1 MISPKSFFKSLQ
13 HALRG
18 LRTVARHEHSFRLQ
32 LFGLIVILICLF
44 VLELALWE
52 QIILILL
59 SAAVLIMEVLN
70 SIVERITDGLK
81 PRLSPMVKE
90 VKDMMAGAVL
100 LTVLASTVIGVMIL
114 VPALWELF
122 IK

>member
-1 MISPKSFFKSLQ
+1 MISPKRFMKSLRY
-13 HALRG
+13 AFRG
-18 LRTVARHEHSFRLQ
+18 LRNVARHEHSFRLQ
-32 LFGLIVILICLF
+32 LLGLIVIVVCLF
-44 VLELALWE
+44 VLELAVWE
-52 QIILILL
+52 QIMLILL

-100 LTVLASTVIGVMIL
+100 LTALASTIIGLMIL
-114 VPALWELF
+114 IPAVLALF
-122 IK
+122 G

>member
-1 MISPKSFFKSLQ
+1 MISFSSFFRSLR

-18 LRTVARHEHSFRLQ
+18 LKTVAHNEHSFRLQ
-32 LFGLIVILICLF
+32 LLGLIGIVIGLF
-44 VLELALWE
+44 VLDLAVWE

-100 LTVLASTVIGVMIL
+100 LTVLASSIIGLMIF
-114 VPALWELF
+114 VPALLALF
-122 IK
+122 S

>member
-1 MISPKSFFKSLQ
+1 MI
-13 HALRG
+13 G
-18 LRTVARHEHSFRLQ
+18 
-32 LFGLIVILICLF
+32 LF
-44 VLELALWE
+44 VLDLAVWE

-100 LTVLASTVIGVMIL
+100 LTVLASSIIGLMIF
-114 VPALWELF
+114 VPALLALF
-122 IK
+122 S

>member
-1 MISPKSFFKSLQ
+1 MISLKKFFRSLKY
-13 HALRG
+13 ALQG
-18 LRTVARHEHSFRLQ
+18 LRIVARHEHSFRLQ
-32 LFGLIVILICLF
+32 LFGLVVIVVFIF
-44 VLELALWE
+44 VLDLAAWE

-81 PRLSPMVKE
+81 PRLSPIVKE

-100 LTVLASTVIGVMIL
+100 LTVITATIIGFMIL
-114 VPALWELF
+114 IPALAELL
-122 IK
+122 

>member
-1 MISPKSFFKSLQ
+1 MISPNAFFKSLR

-32 LFGLIVILICLF
+32 LLGLVIIVISLF
-44 VLELALWE
+44 VLDLAVWE
-52 QIILILL
+52 QIMLILL

-81 PRLSPMVKE
+81 PRLSPLVKE

-100 LTVLASTVIGVMIL
+100 LTVLAASIIGVMIL
-114 VPALWELF
+114 IPAIWELF
-122 IK
+122 S